1 LLRDS
6 SEIVIKQLNL
16 EKMKKLSLAELAA
29 KANAV
34 TNAEALNAIKGG
46 ELTLCHDG
54 KCDPKVEPA
63 VRDNTNVQIRKPL

>member
-1 LLRDS
+1 
-6 SEIVIKQLNL
+6 
-16 EKMKKLSLAELAA
+16 MKKLSLAELAA

-54 KCDPKVEPA
+54 KCDPPVREVAP
-63 VRDNTNVQIRKPL
+63 RDNTNVKINRPS